1 MFITGYQA
9 TIDRNYGTIYI
20 TGNRTTFNG
29 SNAGTIYVSGVNTTA
44 YFSGDGTI
52 GVNKLI
58 LDYDNLPTSD
68 PTQKGQVWR
77 NGAVLNIS
85 AG

>member
-1 MFITGYQA
+1 M
-9 TIDRNYGTIYI
+9 YI

-29 SNAGTIYVSGVNTTA
+29 ANNGTIYVSGANTTA

-68 PTQKGQVWR
+68 PSNKGEVWR
-77 NGAVLNIS
+77 DSTTLKIS